1 MSGPPAVPQYTLS
14 PDAELCAPTSYSI
27 SASHS
32 GYPLSNCFDGN
43 TAGDAPMCGSASFD
57 DNPDGV
63 ALRVDAYVTLHYDSP
78 KQFDGV
84 KLYLPDGL
92 WDGQSDAPEGDSMA
106 GLLLPYRVVA
116 SASPGSYSYGGM
128 TYDDCAQFDI
138 GDVLPSEHT
147 QACQETGT
155 DLTIVLG
162 VQNYQNPPG
171 LTDPGYRRVLRL
183 TEIEVYCIPP
193 SPPAL
198 PPPALPPLASPPPP
212 AGAQYECAFLRDDEA
227 VTTADAG
234 EVLEVRLQT
243 TDTTL
248 TLQEREIRNFNVDG
262 SDLVLSGCTLV
273 PDSIR
278 NFYGDDQ
285 EDAGFLKAFNQTG
298 LERLS
303 LTQSIH
309 FDVTMDE
316 GATECTVTV
325 RGSEI
330 RWGGGGGDVPNTERS
345 FAVAVAPAPAE
356 GLSIGAIVAII
367 VAGLLLLGACIFL
380 LVYFLLLARR
390 DRECDEY
397 SDEDE
402 RRECEE
408 GDARERKEQKERSRR
423 ERERAALV
431 GRVASAGGVEVWQI
445 SL

>member
-1 MSGPPAVPQYTLS
+1 M
-14 PDAELCAPTSYSI
+14 
-27 SASHS
+27 
-32 GYPLSNCFDGN
+32 
-43 TAGDAPMCGSASFD
+43 
-57 DNPDGV
+57 
-63 ALRVDAYVTLHYDSP
+63 
-78 KQFDGV
+78 
-84 KLYLPDGL
+84 
-92 WDGQSDAPEGDSMA
+92 
-106 GLLLPYRVVA
+106 
-116 SASPGSYSYGGM
+116 
-128 TYDDCAQFDI
+128 
-138 GDVLPSEHT
+138 
-147 QACQETGT
+147 
-155 DLTIVLG
+155 
-162 VQNYQNPPG
+162 
-171 LTDPGYRRVLRL
+171 
-183 TEIEVYCIPP
+183 
-193 SPPAL
+193 
-198 PPPALPPLASPPPP
+198 
-212 AGAQYECAFLRDDEA
+212 
-227 VTTADAG
+227 
-234 EVLEVRLQT
+234 RLQT

-356 GLSIGAIVAII
+356 GLGIGAIVAII

-380 LVYFLLLARR
+380 LVYFLLIARR

-397 SDEDE
+397 SDEEE

-423 ERERAALV
+423 ERARERERAALV
-431 GRVASAGGVEVWQI
+431 GRVASAGGAEVWQI